1 MKLRG
6 KVIDKFLSC
15 FMIDEL
21 LKKFNIQDSTE
32 HAEAKAKLFKLQE
45 TSYTS
50 IIETLCVVSSDRF
63 TRVPILY
70 YQPPTELLT
79 SLETY
84 LIALDSSEADDGQK
98 LYNSSSKRL
107 VEGLKKSKFLLQ
119 DEGSEK
125 SDDEEEKENAE
136 EDEDANKAQ
145 TTPKKH
151 DNEDAKGKTPK
162 KKVTGQKESQKIDER
177 LHFSYSLLIKLLMQ
191 SSRLLMMDFGTTL
204 MVHLLRSPYE
214 KIETLTQVLFKKL
227 KSQEIDG
234 AEGLN
239 RTNYWRS
246 IDGILLRLYQE
257 GDLRKACDVARMAS
271 KLYFEKTDKME
282 ERKKI
287 QVGEKYLK
295 YLVNCI
301 LFATSNSKYYDFL
314 SVVSILM
321 NKNYLDKDN
330 YKKLLA
336 FFEVSKVLWAR
347 Y

>member
-1 MKLRG
+1 M
-6 KVIDKFLSC
+6 DKFHSC
-15 FMIDEL
+15 FMVDEL
-21 LKKFNIQDSTE
+21 LRKFNIQDSTE

-63 TRVPILY
+63 LRVPILY
-70 YQPPTELLT
+70 YQPPAELLT

-84 LIALDSSEADDGQK
+84 LITLDSSEASGGQK

-107 VEGLKKSKFLLQ
+107 VEGLRKSKFLLQ
-119 DEGSEK
+119 DEEGSEK
-125 SDDEEEKENAE
+125 SDDEEEKDDAE

-151 DNEDAKGKTPK
+151 DTEDTKGK
-162 KKVTGQKESQKIDER
+162 KKVTGQKEPQKIDER
-177 LHFSYSLLIKLLMQ
+177 LHFSYSLLVKLFMQ
-191 SSRLLMMDFGTTL
+191 SSRLLMMGFGTTL

-227 KSQEIDG
+227 KSQDIDG
-234 AEGLN
+234 AEGLT

-282 ERKKI
+282 ARKKI

-301 LFATSNSKYYDFL
+301 LFATSNPKYYDFL

-321 NKNYLDKDN
+321 NKQYLDKDN

-336 FFEVSKVLWAR
+336 FFEVSKILWT
-347 Y
+347 